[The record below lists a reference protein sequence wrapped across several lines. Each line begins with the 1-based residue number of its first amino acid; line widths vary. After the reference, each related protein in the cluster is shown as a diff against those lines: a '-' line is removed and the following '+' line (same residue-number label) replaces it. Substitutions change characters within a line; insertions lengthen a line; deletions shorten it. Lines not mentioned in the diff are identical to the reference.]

1 MTITN
6 PSNTD
11 VTPVEMVTV
20 FIDGVA
26 LEVPK
31 GTLAIRA
38 AELLGIEIPRFC
50 DHPLL
55 DPVAACR
62 MCLID
67 VEGMP
72 KPQPA
77 CAQVVA
83 EGMQIRTQLTSPVAK
98 EAQEGVME
106 FLLLNHPLDCPICD
120 KGGECPLQN
129 QAMSAGRPESRF
141 TEEKRTFD
149 KPINVSAQILL
160 DRERCV
166 SCARCTRFAEQ
177 IAGDAMLEL
186 LERGAQQQVGTAEDQ
201 PFDSY
206 FSGNT
211 IQICPVGALTSA
223 SYRFR
228 SRPFD
233 LVSVP
238 TTCEHC
244 ASGCALRTD
253 YRRGTVTRRLA
264 WDDPQVNEEWNCDKG
279 RFAFT
284 YQAQGRITTPLV
296 REDGELR
303 PASWP
308 EALDIAAEGLKA
320 AKSHGVLVGG
330 RSTVEDAYGYARF
343 ARVALGTD
351 NIDFR
356 VRQTSDEETAFLAST
371 IAGAPMHTTYESLEH
386 APIVVL
392 IAFEPED
399 ESPIV
404 FLRLRKA
411 ARDHGT
417 DVVSVSPIS
426 TRGLEKMRGRRI
438 DAKPGDEARAIKD
451 LPQEITDALSQP
463 GAVILVGERIAGV
476 PGGPSA
482 VIELAQRT
490 GAALNWVPRRAGERG
505 ALDAGALA
513 GLLPGG
519 RPLSDQTARSDV
531 ANAWGI
537 EATQLPS
544 TPGLTGDALL
554 DAASKGDIDALL
566 VGGVELADFPDA
578 ERATSAIDA
587 ATFVVSLENHHSAV
601 TERADVVFPVGVVTE
616 KAGTFVDWEGRPRPF
631 TKVFADALMMADATV
646 LGMLADEMGTPVGRS
661 DVRGIRTELGTL
673 GPWRGSRTPMTQTP
687 AEPAH
692 QSGPTVLASWRQ
704 LLDLGVMQEG
714 EPHLAATA
722 RPTIAQISETT
733 WIHLGKPEVI
743 TVTGPKGAIT
753 LPVEAA
759 DMIDGVVWL
768 PMNSVGCVINRDL
781 GAQPGDSVQV
791 SA

>member
-1 MTITN
+1 
-6 PSNTD
+6 
-11 VTPVEMVTV
+11 
-20 FIDGVA
+20 
-26 LEVPK
+26 
-31 GTLAIRA
+31 
-38 AELLGIEIPRFC
+38 
-50 DHPLL
+50 
-55 DPVAACR
+55 
-62 MCLID
+62 
-67 VEGMP
+67 
-72 KPQPA
+72 
-77 CAQVVA
+77 
-83 EGMQIRTQLTSPVAK
+83 
-98 EAQEGVME
+98 
-106 FLLLNHPLDCPICD
+106 
-120 KGGECPLQN
+120 
-129 QAMSAGRPESRF
+129 
-141 TEEKRTFD
+141 
-149 KPINVSAQILL
+149 
-160 DRERCV
+160 
-166 SCARCTRFAEQ
+166 
-177 IAGDAMLEL
+177 
-186 LERGAQQQVGTAEDQ
+186 
-201 PFDSY
+201 
-206 FSGNT
+206 
-211 IQICPVGALTSA
+211 
-223 SYRFR
+223 
-228 SRPFD
+228 
-233 LVSVP
+233 
-238 TTCEHC
+238 
-244 ASGCALRTD
+244 
-253 YRRGTVTRRLA
+253 
-264 WDDPQVNEEWNCDKG
+264 
-279 RFAFT
+279 
-284 YQAQGRITTPLV
+284 
-296 REDGELR
+296 
-303 PASWP
+303 
-308 EALDIAAEGLKA
+308 
-320 AKSHGVLVGG
+320 
-330 RSTVEDAYGYARF
+330 
-343 ARVALGTD
+343 
-351 NIDFR
+351 
-356 VRQTSDEETAFLAST
+356 
-371 IAGAPMHTTYESLEH
+371 LEH